1 MMSTT
6 IIVKINMKV
15 KMGFVILISM
25 VAVYMMT
32 SRMDDEDGMIYDK
45 EANAI
50 REGVATTWRG

>member
-1 MMSTT
+1 
-6 IIVKINMKV
+6 MKV